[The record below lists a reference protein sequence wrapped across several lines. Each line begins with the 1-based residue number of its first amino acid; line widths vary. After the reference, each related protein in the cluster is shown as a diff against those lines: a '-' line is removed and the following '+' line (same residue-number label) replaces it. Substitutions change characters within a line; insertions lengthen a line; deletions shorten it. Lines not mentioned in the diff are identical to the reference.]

1 MFEFVQSLLIDQRVK
16 QKIWFEYVL
25 QIWFICGF
33 EQKMKILPHHS
44 WLGTEYATSAKSM
57 HTYEQIGA
65 PASKQSV
72 KQGHFPGT

>member
-33 EQKMKILPHHS
+33 EQKK
-44 WLGTEYATSAKSM
+44 
-57 HTYEQIGA
+57 
-65 PASKQSV
+65 
-72 KQGHFPGT
+72 